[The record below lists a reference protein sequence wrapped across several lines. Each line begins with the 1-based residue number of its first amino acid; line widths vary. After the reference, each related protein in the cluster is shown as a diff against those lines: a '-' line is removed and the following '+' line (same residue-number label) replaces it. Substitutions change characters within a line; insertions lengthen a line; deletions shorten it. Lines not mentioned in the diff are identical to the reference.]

1 MANQYIPLIA
11 NEYYHL
17 FNRAIGKEKLFLSED
32 NYVYFLSKMKQ
43 HLLPVT
49 DVFAY
54 SLLPNHFHL
63 LVRIKPSEEL
73 MMFYE
78 KKKGRPFNEKK
89 NNLPDF
95 VMEQFSNWLN
105 GYTKA
110 FNIMYNRKGGL
121 FIDYLKRTEAK
132 EHADITS
139 FLFYIH
145 KNAVHHGLTKKIG
158 EWKYDSYNLI
168 LSDKPTSLQREA
180 VINWFGSRERFIE
193 FHKQPVNLK
202 DFDLE

>member
-1 MANQYIPLIA
+1 MAQQYIPLLS

-17 FNRAIGKEKLFLSED
+17 FNRAIGQKKLFLSED

-63 LVRIKPSEEL
+63 LVRVKPSEEL

-78 KKKGRPFNEKK
+78 QKKGKPFDEKEK
-89 NNLPDF
+89 SLPDF

-110 FNIMYNRKGGL
+110 FNKMYNRKGGL

-132 EHADITS
+132 EDVDITS

-145 KNAVHHGLTKKIG
+145 KNAVHHGLTKKIA
-158 EWKYDSYNLI
+158 EWRYDSYNLI

-180 VINWFGSRERFIE
+180 VINWFGSRDGFIE

-202 DFDLE
+202 KFDLE